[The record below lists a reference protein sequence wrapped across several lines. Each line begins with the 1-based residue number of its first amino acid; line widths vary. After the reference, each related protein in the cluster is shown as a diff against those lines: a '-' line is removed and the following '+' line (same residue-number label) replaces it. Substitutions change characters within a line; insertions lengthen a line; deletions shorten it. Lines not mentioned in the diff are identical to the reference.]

1 MLWQNWLKMSVI
13 LSEKKSLLSVPL
25 TVAHLSLSLLVS
37 FCISSLPFFL
47 SHSSPP
53 ISASCPPTH
62 AAPSTMPHRWRGC
75 ELAPFVAGI
84 SMPLLWADF
93 GSYGGGRKFLF
104 KLPWPTKLLLEQIYV
119 LQSGLIFA
127 ILSHAML
134 CSSWFTDFV
143 WKFVD
148 FVFLG

>member
-1 MLWQNWLKMSVI
+1 MTKNECYFE
-13 LSEKKSLLSVPL
+13 EKKSLLSVPL
-25 TVAHLSLSLLVS
+25 TVAHLSLCWSRSVSLLSLS
-37 FCISSLPFFL
+37 F
-47 SHSSPP
+47 SHSHPRRSQQVV
-53 ISASCPPTH
+53 PPTH

-93 GSYGGGRKFLF
+93 GGYGGGRKFLF